1 MADVKVYHEV
11 PGPGSRSRE
20 RFGGS
25 KMFTGG
31 KELWSHL
38 VFCSKL
44 RVTVRLKYSIT
55 VRHG

>member
-1 MADVKVYHEV
+1 MADVKVYHEA
-11 PGPGSRSRE
+11 PSPASRSRE

-25 KMFTGG
+25 EMFTGG

-38 VFCSKL
+38 VFCSEL

-55 VRHG
+55 VRHE